1 MSDISFVYVSGTL
14 DRAMGQTKKKVVA
27 RRHLVCG
34 NCASWI
40 HLETSG
46 CEKKWADTR
55 AEGFVFTCKGCTE
68 VAVLVKEVSGLK
80 QMMEDMKETVAGLHL
95 EDKGAETGSRVTTT
109 GVSQDREETA
119 GNSRKEDTD
128 TGIEDKGEGRTED
141 RTEICA
147 GMMTGVSQD
156 REETDGNR
164 ISEDT
169 DTGIEDEGEGR
180 TEERTEICAGTRLMA
195 THAYT
200 KNQESPIGKEIDLQ
214 QWDTLIFKRGHTENE
229 NWSLVQDR
237 TGQVGYVPAGFLVVI
252 LDTTTEEQESDTTK
266 KGQENSTEENRIGQ
280 EENRIGQE
288 GERRKSYSAAVI
300 DGRKRNTTIYVGDS
314 IIRKTD
320 TRLNKGEDVVVCLP
334 GARIEHVT
342 ERVEKIV
349 GRGNGGTILVHVGTN
364 NTDKE
369 GTTAI
374 VEKYRK
380 LLKKTKQARLGQ
392 IILSGILPECGNRIQ
407 GYRNSKRMAVN
418 GMVERLCKEEEVG
431 YVDMWDS
438 FVGNEELYFRDG
450 LHLSGKGAAVLA
462 EGLSGAVASGL
473 GKVRYLN

>member
-34 NCASWI
+34 NCASWV

-68 VAVLVKEVSGLK
+68 VAVLVKEVSGLR

-95 EDKGAETGSRVTTT
+95 EDKGAETGSRVTTR

-119 GNSRKEDTD
+119 GNSRTEDTD

-169 DTGIEDEGEGR
+169 DTGIEEEGR

-214 QWDTLIFKRGHTENE
+214 QWDTLIFKRGHAENE

-280 EENRIGQE
+280 E
-288 GERRKSYSAAVI
+288 GERRKSYSEAVI

-320 TRLNKGEDVVVCLP
+320 TRLSKGEDVVVCLP

-392 IILSGILPECGNRIQ
+392 IILSGILPVCGNRIQ